1 MANKTLVHVMRH
13 GEVFNPEKVLYGRL
27 PGYKLSEL
35 GLRMAD
41 RAAQHFQNNDLAL
54 IVSSPLERAQQTAA
68 PTANSHNLKP
78 ELESLIIEA
87 ENIFEGKR
95 VSVGDGAL
103 RDPRNWWYLR
113 NPIRP
118 SWGEPYKQ
126 IADRM
131 RTAIFAARDLAQ
143 GREALLVSHQ
153 LPIWIARLGA
163 EGKSFVH
170 DPRKRQC
177 NLASVTTFIFDGEN
191 LVEIKYEEPSA
202 DLVKD
207 ASKISGA

>member
-1 MANKTLVHVMRH
+1 MRH

-131 RTAIFAARDLAQ
+131 RTAIFAARDLHKEEKPYWFHTNYRF
-143 GREALLVSHQ
+143 G
-153 LPIWIARLGA
+153 LP
-163 EGKSFVH
+163 
-170 DPRKRQC
+170 
-177 NLASVTTFIFDGEN
+177 
-191 LVEIKYEEPSA
+191 
-202 DLVKD
+202 DLELKVNHLCTIPVNVN
-207 ASKISGA
+207 AI

>member
-1 MANKTLVHVMRH
+1 MATKTLVHVMRH

-35 GLRMAD
+35 GLKMAD
-41 RAAQHFQNNDLAL
+41 RAAEHFKNSNLSL

-68 PTANSHNLKP
+68 PTANVHNLKP
-78 ELESLIIEA
+78 EINSLIIEA
-87 ENIFEGKR
+87 ENVFEGKR

-103 RDPRNWWYLR
+103 NDPRNWWHLR
-113 NPIRP
+113 NPFRP
-118 SWGEPYKQ
+118 SWETIQ
-126 IADRM
+126 ASCRQNAH
-131 RTAIFAARDLAQ
+131 RNFSARDAAK
-143 GREALLVSHQ
+143 GKEALLVSHQ
-153 LPIWIARLGA
+153 LPIWVARLAA

-177 NLASVTTFIFDGEN
+177 SLASVTTFVFDDDK
-191 LVEIKYEEPSA
+191 LVEVKYEEPSA
-202 DLVKD
+202 DLLKD